1 MFPAF
6 NEYCTLIA
14 QLPDQFPSIRS
25 STLQAHTI
33 GPFAAEVE
41 GQVVFESGYLLDV
54 WELLDLST
62 HTIRH
67 YSYELNRAEERIW
80 WYDPQSHPHD
90 ATLASTD
97 PHHKHIQPDI
107 KHHRIPAPEISF
119 ERPNLPTLIQEV
131 EHMIHTSRETG

>member
-14 QLPDQFPSIRS
+14 QLPGQFPSIRS

-54 WELLDLST
+54 WELST
-62 HTIRH
+62 CAIGHIPTTQAANAKRIERERNH
-67 YSYELNRAEERIW
+67 WVYSLLWTKVVRAANAS
-80 WYDPQSHPHD
+80 DPD
-90 ATLASTD
+90 ADQL
-97 PHHKHIQPDI
+97 
-107 KHHRIPAPEISF
+107 IPLCF
-119 ERPNLPTLIQEV
+119 
-131 EHMIHTSRETG
+131 